1 VPLATPGPRL
11 TESQINGGSGNN
23 PLGVGPQQ
31 PEDNDPDNSGDVMPV
46 PDVSAKAPR
55 MAPRRAPE
63 DMVAQAL
70 TAWRQASDFCFAENS
85 WTAPQQD
92 SPPPAPVADDS
103 GLDPSAAF
111 IGLGVALGSYWGAP
125 AKKEEERNRERFSR

>member
-1 VPLATPGPRL
+1 
-11 TESQINGGSGNN
+11 
-23 PLGVGPQQ
+23 
-31 PEDNDPDNSGDVMPV
+31 MPV

-63 DMVAQAL
+63 DMVAQAPA
-70 TAWRQASDFCFAENS
+70 AWRQASDFCFAENN

-92 SPPPAPVADDS
+92 SIPAGVAADDS
-103 GLDPSAAF
+103 AMDPSAAF

-125 AKKEEERNRERFSR
+125 AKKEEERKRERFSR